1 MAAHTYTQDLEL
13 EDPYNENY
21 NVHEEIDDYDPELF
35 FDEATSISDLDDPEN
50 PFTPDFQDF
59 EVDNFSEE
67 DLKDFYFHYHFS
79 AVSFKFFSRFNKKF
93 KKLS

>member
-1 MAAHTYTQDLEL
+1 MRIIMCMRRLTIMILSF
-13 EDPYNENY
+13 
-21 NVHEEIDDYDPELF
+21 F